1 LHRERADRYPRPGD
15 VFVSPFDIII
25 YPFIGKLIDY
35 RQTYNTAEVAEVIAV
50 PVDFFVKNPPE
61 TYKST
66 IVSRQSEDFPFER
79 IPGGENY
86 PWASGSY
93 DVLFYQYG
101 ELLIW
106 GITAYLVQSAV
117 ELISRYHLS

>member
-1 LHRERADRYPRPGD
+1 M
-15 VFVSPFDIII
+15 
-25 YPFIGKLIDY
+25 
-35 RQTYNTAEVAEVIAV
+35 IAV